1 MRFKQPTL
9 KASRRRL
16 DAAITIYALE
26 AIAQRRTPK
35 KAVDADSA
43 GDGEFSLTSARR
55 VFESVKFCPS
65 IRSSVSAVDR
75 RQDHHGAGR

>member
-26 AIAQRRTPK
+26 AIAQRRTTEV
-35 KAVDADSA
+35 AFDTDGATE
-43 GDGEFSLTSARR
+43 GEFSRAQARG
-55 VFESVKFCPS
+55 VFEDVKFRPS
-65 IRSSVSAVDR
+65 IRHNVSTVDR
-75 RQDHHGAGR
+75 R